1 MMRRP
6 KIAGK
11 DAQGLMSAIAN
22 ISLIILYA
30 LGAIALGW
38 AVHAREAATGG
49 EAAVLGMLVFVL
61 LMVCHEIVQRR
72 RTETRTL
79 HRILL
84 LKRAHDG
91 LRQDLSNSR
100 YETQCLFE
108 LVEERAGPDV
118 LEAIRSA
125 AEEAGGETGAE
136 DRPRLARAR
145 HSAGPEMPPPRSEPD
160 PGGVEAEVR
169 VLHQLVEQL
178 YSDDAPPVLRSREG
192 GDEWANS
199 ERPGDESESQSTRR
213 EPKLG
218 RPPPADKGLERN
230 RPGLR
235 VVADEGPNARPS
247 PKNDAAHLSE
257 ERVLEIVR
265 DGLRED
271 RVDLYLQPIVSL
283 PQRKRRFFE
292 CSSRIRAADG
302 TEVSAAQY
310 LDPAR
315 RAGLSTAVDNMLL
328 FRCVQ
333 LLRKV
338 RRRDATTAFFCN
350 ISAHTLA
357 DREFFRDF
365 IAYMENHRELA
376 SSLVL
381 EMAQSDFDAQRTR
394 LGPDLKRIADMGYRF
409 SLDAVDRLDLDLG
422 EMEALNIHFLKIDA
436 GLILETLES
445 GGEAASQLR
454 MLKQQLD
461 AHDIDLIVERI
472 ETERMLV
479 ELLEFNIDF
488 GQGYLF
494 GDPKMS
500 RDPGEGTAH
509 KGAK

>member
-1 MMRRP
+1 MAALAENAL
-6 KIAGK
+6 IA
-11 DAQGLMSAIAN
+11 
-22 ISLIILYA
+22 LYA
-30 LGAIALGW
+30 LGSGGLALAFGYGDIL
-38 AVHAREAATGG
+38 AAG
-49 EAAVLGMLVFVL
+49 EAAVVGLVLFL
-61 LMVCHEIVQRR
+61 LLLVGHEILRR
-72 RTETRTL
+72 RRAEQQTL

-84 LKRAHDG
+84 LKRAHDR
-91 LRQDLSNSR
+91 LRQEVEVSR
-100 YETQCLFE
+100 DETRRLFE
-108 LVEERAGPDV
+108 LIEAEGGDEV
-118 LEAIRSA
+118 LEAIRA
-125 AEEAGGETGAE
+125 AALESGAPQGGRAAMGAAHPIADA
-136 DRPRLARAR
+136 DRPHA
-145 HSAGPEMPPPRSEPD
+145 
-160 PGGVEAEVR
+160 PGGDDPELEAEVR

-178 YSDDAPPVLRSREG
+178 YSDDAPPVLRSRDAAPPPTQAPSAPDPNTEK
-192 GDEWANS
+192 
-199 ERPGDESESQSTRR
+199 PRR

-218 RPPPADKGLERN
+218 RTGAPTGLREGQRPA
-230 RPGLR
+230 LR
-235 VVADEGPNARPS
+235 VVADEGPNALGEDRI
-247 PKNDAAHLSE
+247 
-257 ERVLEIVR
+257 LEIVR

-292 CSSRIRAADG
+292 CFSRIRGEDG
-302 TEVSAAQY
+302 TVVTPDQY

-333 LLRKV
+333 LLRRV

-350 ISAHTLA
+350 VSPHTLA

-365 IAYMENHRELA
+365 IDYMENHRELA

-381 EMAQSDFDAQRTR
+381 EMAQADFDAQRER
-394 LGPDLKRIADMGYRF
+394 LAGDLESIAALGYRF
-409 SLDAVDRLDLDLG
+409 SLDAVDRLDLDLA
-422 EMEALNIHFLKIDA
+422 ELEALNVHFLKIDA
-436 GLILETLES
+436 SLILETLES

-494 GDPKMS
+494 GEPKLS
-500 RDPGEGTAH
+500 REPGAEGAAGQR
-509 KGAK
+509 GA